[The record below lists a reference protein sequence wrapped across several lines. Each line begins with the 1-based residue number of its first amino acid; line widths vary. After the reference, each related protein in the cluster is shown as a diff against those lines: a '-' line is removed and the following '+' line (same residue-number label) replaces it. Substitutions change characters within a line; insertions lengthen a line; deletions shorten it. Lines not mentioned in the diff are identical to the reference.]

1 MAMVGLFLG
10 CAAHDRLSKRKTTK
24 NVCFLLFLGKL
35 LIVSFIWFLFR
46 RLALDP
52 GQHLSRLV
60 VRLAMGGVAVGITVM
75 LAAIAIVNGFQ
86 QSIPNKFT
94 GFWGH
99 IQIQKLDL
107 SNSFEQQP
115 FFIRPSMLD
124 SLEKIPGVAHLLPY
138 ASKGGIIKTDS
149 SFEGIVL
156 KGVHWQWDTTLLKPL
171 LTAGRMPILT
181 EAENSNEIL
190 LPLNIAKKLEL
201 QPGSRIQMYFIQ
213 DPPRVR
219 VMQVVGIYQLGIEG
233 EFSKPFVLGD
243 LRHVQRLNGW
253 SDNEVGGIEVHLKS
267 GMNNAKLASQLSGL
281 VDHDLEAYTIEELY
295 PNLFSWLG
303 LFDLNKQVLI
313 SIMLLVAGVNMISAL
328 LILILERTSTIG
340 LLKTMGMRNRS
351 IRSLFLLTG
360 GYIALWGLFWG
371 NLFGLGFYFLQYFF
385 QLIPLDEASYYVAYV
400 PVLLSWQEV
409 LVLNLGTLLACVLML
424 LGPSFLVT
432 RISPLKAIRF
442 D

>member
-1 MAMVGLFLG
+1 MGELALFFG
-10 CAAHDRLSKRKTTK
+10 WAAQDRLSKRKTNK

-35 LIVSFIWFLFR
+35 LNVSFIWFLFR

-86 QSIPNKFT
+86 QSIPDKFT

-107 SNSFEQQP
+107 NNSFEQQP
-115 FFIRPSMLD
+115 FFIRPGLLD
-124 SLEKIPGVAHLLPY
+124 SLALTPGIDNILPY
-138 ASKGGIIKTDS
+138 ANKGGIIKTDS

-156 KGVHWQWDTTLLKPL
+156 KGVHWTWDTTLLQPL

-181 EAENSNEIL
+181 DSENSNEVL

-201 QPGSRIQMYFIQ
+201 EVGNRIQMYFIQ

-253 SDNEVGGIEVHLKS
+253 SDQEAGGIEVHLTS
-267 GMNNAKLASQLSGL
+267 GANQNAIAAQLSGM

-313 SIMLLVAGVNMISAL
+313 TIMLLVAGVNMISAL

-360 GYIALWGLFWG
+360 SYIALWGLFWG
-371 NLFGLGFYFLQYFF
+371 NLFGLGFYFLQYYF
-385 QLIPLDEASYYVAYV
+385 QLIPLDEASYYVAFV

-409 LVLNLGTLLACVLML
+409 LILNLGTLLACVLML

>member
-1 MAMVGLFLG
+1 M
-10 CAAHDRLSKRKTTK
+10 
-24 NVCFLLFLGKL
+24 
-35 LIVSFIWFLFR
+35 SFIWFLFR

-86 QSIPNKFT
+86 QTIPDKFT

-115 FFIRPSMLD
+115 FFIRDGMLD
-124 SLEKIPGVAHLLPY
+124 SMATTPTVQHLLPY
-138 ASKGGIIKTDS
+138 ATKGGIIKTDS

-156 KGVHWQWDTTLLKPL
+156 KGVAWTWDTSQLKPL
-171 LTAGRMPILT
+171 LTAGRMPNLNAT
-181 EAENSNEIL
+181 ENSNEVL
-190 LPLNIAKKLEL
+190 LPVNIAKKLEL
-201 QPGSRIQMYFIQ
+201 GVGSRIQMYFIQ

-219 VMQVVGIYQLGIEG
+219 VMQVVGLYQLGIEG

-253 SDNEVGGIEVHLKS
+253 SEKEVGGIEVHLKN
-267 GMNNAKLASQLSGL
+267 GADVALVTAQLSEM
-281 VDHDLEAYTIEELY
+281 VDQDLEAYSIQELY

-313 SIMLLVAGVNMISAL
+313 TIMLLVAGVNMISAL

-360 GYIALWGLFWG
+360 SYIALWGLFLG
-371 NLFGLGFYFLQYFF
+371 NLFGLGFYFLQYYF
-385 QLIPLDEASYYVAYV
+385 QLIPLDEASYYVSFV

-409 LVLNLGTLLACVLML
+409 LILNLGTLLACVLML